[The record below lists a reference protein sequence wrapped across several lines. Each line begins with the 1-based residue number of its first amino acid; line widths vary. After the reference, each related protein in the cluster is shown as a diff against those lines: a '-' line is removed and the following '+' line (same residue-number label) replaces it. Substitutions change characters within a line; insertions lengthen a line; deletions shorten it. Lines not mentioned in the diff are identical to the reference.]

1 MPSTTCSRRATRA
14 ARSSR
19 ATRRFRRCGCCRR
32 AGTELVRSRGPVRG
46 VRCHRPGHAI
56 DAVAPTPGVGR
67 KMTLEAPRFGP
78 PSSDRELAALA
89 ALQHGVV
96 AREQLRGLGL
106 SDTAISQRC
115 RAGRLHRLHLGVYS
129 VGHTVL
135 GVRGRWMAAVLAC
148 GSDAA
153 LSHASAAALW
163 EIRASDAVYIDV
175 TARRTGRKRPGLRI
189 HRPRT
194 LQADEVT
201 ERYGIPTTTPARTI
215 LDLGAALQPDRLNR
229 LLDEAERRELTDYP
243 ALDALARAHPGH
255 RGAAKL
261 MRALRTHTAGAVLT
275 RSELEASFIA
285 LCQVHG
291 LESPQVNERL
301 AGLEVDFVFHSH
313 RLAIE
318 TDGWEFHRTR
328 QAFERDRRRD
338 AILTRAGYRTLRFTY
353 RQITNEPRTVAATIA
368 AAMSDRRAA

>member
-1 MPSTTCSRRATRA
+1 
-14 ARSSR
+14 
-19 ATRRFRRCGCCRR
+19 
-32 AGTELVRSRGPVRG
+32 
-46 VRCHRPGHAI
+46 
-56 DAVAPTPGVGR
+56 
-67 KMTLEAPRFGP
+67 MTLEAPRFGP

-96 AREQLRGLGL
+96 SREQLRGLGL
-106 SDTAISQRC
+106 SDSAISQRC
-115 RAGRLHRLHLGVYS
+115 RAGRLHRLHQGVYS
-129 VGHTVL
+129 VGHAVL

-148 GSDAA
+148 GPGAA

-194 LQADEVT
+194 LPPNEVT
-201 ERYGIPTTTPARTI
+201 DRYGIPTTTPARTI
-215 LDLGAALQPDRLNR
+215 LDLAATLQPDRLNR
-229 LLDEAERRELTDYP
+229 VLDRAERQELTDYP
-243 ALDALARAHPGH
+243 ALDALASAHPGH

-261 MRALRTHTAGAVLT
+261 TRALRTHTAGAVPT
-275 RSELEASFIA
+275 RSELERRFLA
-285 LCQVHG
+285 LCEASG
-291 LESPQVNERL
+291 LEKPHVNDRL
-301 AGLEVDFVFHSH
+301 ADLEVDFIFRRH

-318 TDGWEFHRTR
+318 TDSWEFHRTR

-338 AILTRAGYRTLRFTY
+338 AILTRAGYRTLRFTH
-353 RQITNEPRTVAATIA
+353 RQITSERGTVAATIA